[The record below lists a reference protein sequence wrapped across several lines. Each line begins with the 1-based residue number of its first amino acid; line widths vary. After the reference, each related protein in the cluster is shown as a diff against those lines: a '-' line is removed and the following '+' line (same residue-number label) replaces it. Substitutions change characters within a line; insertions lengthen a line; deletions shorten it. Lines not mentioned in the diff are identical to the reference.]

1 MIFLIVTSM
10 SEIQLSERIKMAHSI
25 KVESAMRGKLA
36 LRVSWYDIKGGS
48 HTQKY
53 SLEEGSVIEF

>member
-1 MIFLIVTSM
+1 M
-10 SEIQLSERIKMAHSI
+10 SEIQLSDRIKMAHAI

-36 LRVSWYDIKGGS
+36 LRVSWYDVKGGS

-53 SLEEGSVIEF
+53 SLDEGSVIEF

>member
-10 SEIQLSERIKMAHSI
+10 SEIQLSDRIKMAHSI
-25 KVESAMRGKLA
+25 KVESAMRRKLV
-36 LRVSWYDIKGGS
+36 LRVSWYDVKGQS

-53 SLEEGSVIEF
+53 SLEEGSVIEL